1 MKSVIKAE
9 SAMDR
14 AVHALLGK
22 TAASITSIL
31 VARFR
36 KRTRRPAAR
45 GGSCRPARPGQRRT
59 LVKGGGRRG

>member
-1 MKSVIKAE
+1 MKSVIKTE
-9 SAMDR
+9 TAMDR

-36 KRTRRPAAR
+36 KRTRRPA
-45 GGSCRPARPGQRRT
+45 RPGQRRT